1 MYYNL
6 FLVCGGFYQEN
17 RRVQLRPWLDW
28 NSKVGLFPHLSHLS
42 PPEGHLFQRSWR
54 HRRPVYAS
62 FHVFTHCQM
71 CAKMSGCGEF
81 GRFRCCS
88 AHRGEGLWR
97 GGGRVVSS
105 VWQGAAAAAQSGKMA
120 RRCSRATS
128 QQTPVR
134 RPTAAA
140 ILMCFCLL
148 PSAAQAGLYTASDQI
163 TLLTRDNVE
172 SVLVNSTAAAV
183 VEFYASWCG
192 HCISFSPV
200 YKSLARDISG

>member
-1 MYYNL
+1 MWGL
-6 FLVCGGFYQEN
+6 LSGEPESPTAPLTGLELQSGFISSSVTSVTSRGAFVPAQLETPAS
-17 RRVQLRPWLDW
+17 RLRVIPR
-28 NSKVGLFPHLSHLS
+28 FYALSDVRKD
-42 PPEGHLFQRSWR
+42 ER
-54 HRRPVYAS
+54 
-62 FHVFTHCQM
+62 
-71 CAKMSGCGEF
+71 
-81 GRFRCCS
+81 
-88 AHRGEGLWR
+88 LWR
-97 GGGRVVSS
+97 VWTFPLLFSSPGGGPMKGGGGGRVVSS